1 MDFAQPLW
9 LAAGLFS
16 CLALAA
22 TLVAWERQR
31 RQRLARFAAEHLLPR
46 LTASLSPGMRRL
58 KMTLIVLAVFFTFV
72 ALARPQYGHHWVEVQ
87 RRGIDLL
94 FAIDTSKSM
103 LAEDIKPN
111 RLQRASLAVLD
122 FVRQLSGDRVGLL
135 PFAGSAYL
143 LCPLTIDYQAFARS
157 LAAVN
162 VQLLPQGG
170 TDLGKTIRKAAE
182 ILSSGSNHKILIIL
196 SDGEDL
202 GGEAEAAAEDAA
214 AKGLTIHTVGV
225 GSSRGELIPR
235 PDGKGFVKDEDGS
248 YVTSRLD
255 SDTLQRIAATTGG
268 LYVPL
273 GPAGEGLETL
283 YREKLALVPKDELLE
298 KRQHVPVERYQW
310 PLALALALLV
320 LEHLL
325 GERRIPLRL
334 PGASLARLWRR
345 SGSAGLL
352 LLAVTLTPPHRA
364 LASPGEDAYKRGDYP
379 AAEEYYRN
387 RLEKEPDNP
396 QLLYNLGTTAYRRS
410 QYDEALAHFGG
421 ALQSDDPQLQQK
433 AYFNRGNSHYQKGL
447 ELQSSDDQAAA
458 RQWRQ
463 ALESYDAA
471 LGLDPADA
479 DARENQRLVAARL
492 EELQKKLQEEKEQGQ
507 AMQND
512 SGQEGAS
519 SQGNSGQAASPGQE
533 DERRQAEAANRQDQ
547 RPERQSATEE
557 GARKPQETGREAAD
571 RHDPQQHEGG
581 QGQGDDPAA
590 QADKDRASGDKPA
603 TAPEYMAKRP
613 APGERADA
621 TAEGADVQ
629 QAQDPAASSPQAAGE
644 PPGEE
649 RQRRLLGKM
658 TREEAERL
666 LDALRGEEATLH
678 FAPSSGTDRRVDKD
692 W

>member
-9 LAAGLFS
+9 LAAGIFS

-46 LTASLSPGMRRL
+46 LTTSLSPGRRRL
-58 KMTLIVLAVFFTFV
+58 KMTLIVLAVFFAFV

-122 FVRQLSGDRVGLL
+122 FVRQLRGDRVGLL

-157 LAAVN
+157 LAAMN
-162 VQLLPQGG
+162 VHLLPQGG
-170 TDLGKTIRKAAE
+170 TDLGKTIRKAVE
-182 ILSSGSNHKILIIL
+182 TLSSGSNHKILIIL

-202 GGEAEAAAEDAA
+202 GGEAAAAAEDAA

-334 PGASLARLWRR
+334 PRASLARLWRR
-345 SGSAGLL
+345 GGAAGLL
-352 LLAVTLTPPHRA
+352 LLAVTLAPPHRA

-379 AAEEYYRN
+379 AAEEYYRK

-410 QYDEALAHFGG
+410 HYDEAVAHFGG
-421 ALQSDDPQLQQK
+421 ALQTDDPQLQQK
-433 AYFNRGNSHYQKGL
+433 AYFNRGNSHYQKGR
-447 ELQSSDDQAAA
+447 ELQSSDGQAAA

-492 EELQKKLQEEKEQGQ
+492 EELQKKLQEEKAQSQ
-507 AMQND
+507 ATQQND
-512 SGQEGAS
+512 NGQEGATS
-519 SQGNSGQAASPGQE
+519 SRGNSGQAASPGQE
-533 DERRQAEAANRQDQ
+533 DERRQDQ
-547 RPERQSATEE
+547 RPEMQPGTE
-557 GARKPQETGREAAD
+557 PQESGRGAAD
-571 RHDPQQHEGG
+571 RHDPQQHKGS
-581 QGQGDDPAA
+581 QGQGNDPSA

-603 TAPEYMAKRP
+603 TAPEDMAKRP
-613 APGERADA
+613 APGESAEA
-621 TAEGADVQ
+621 TAEGADMQ
-629 QAQDPAASSPQAAGE
+629 QPQAPAAASPQAAGE
-644 PPGEE
+644 PSRDE

-666 LDALRGEEATLH
+666 LEALRGEEATLH